1 MKWFRH
7 DSDSHI
13 DTKIKKLKNKY
24 GITGYGLYWY
34 CLELI
39 AGKISRNN
47 ITFVLEDDAEVIA
60 IDWGLDQLK
69 VQEIMTYMVELGL
82 FENNEGNITC
92 LKLALRLDD
101 TNSRNPEIKNIL
113 ASLGKAELN
122 TNTPKTSEDF
132 RSGFGQTRL
141 DDTRK
146 EEIIKKIKPIPLIKD
161 AEEVIKFLNEKA
173 KKNFQ
178 VRTPNGKPTANALK
192 VIARLKEGYTVQQ
205 CKTVITRKTRDWQA
219 EDKMTQYL
227 TPETL
232 FRKSKFDKY
241 HGECVAL

>member
-192 VIARLKEGYTVQQ
+192 VIDRLKEGYTVQQ

>member
-39 AGKISRNN
+39 AGKVSRNN

-69 VQEIMTYMVELGL
+69 VQEIMSYMCELGL
-82 FENNEGNITC
+82 FEHNEGSITC

-113 ASLGKAELN
+113 AMLGKAELS
-122 TNTPKTSEDF
+122 TNSPKTSEDF
-132 RSGFGQTRL
+132 RRDFGQTRL
-141 DDTRK
+141 DESRK
-146 EEIIKKIKPIPLIKD
+146 EEIIKIKPMPYIKD
-161 AEEVIKFLNEKA
+161 AEEIIKFLNEKA

-192 VIARLKEGYTVQQ
+192 VIDRLKEGYTVQQ

-219 EDKMTQYL
+219 DDKMTQYL
-227 TPETL
+227 TPDTL

>member
-39 AGKISRNN
+39 AGKVSRNN

-69 VQEIMTYMVELGL
+69 VQEIMTYMCELGL
-82 FENNEGNITC
+82 FEHNEGSITC

-113 ASLGKAELN
+113 AMLGKAELS
-122 TNTPKTSEDF
+122 TNSPKTSEETRRD
-132 RSGFGQTRL
+132 FGQTRL
-141 DDTRK
+141 DKIRK
-146 EEIIKKIKPIPLIKD
+146 EEIIKIKPMPYIKD
-161 AEEVIKFLNEKA
+161 AEEIIKFLNEKA

-192 VIARLKEGYTVQQ
+192 VIDRLKEGYTVQQ
-205 CKTVITRKTRDWQA
+205 CKPVITRKTRDWQA
-219 EDKMTQYL
+219 DDKMTQYL
-227 TPETL
+227 TPDTL